1 MICIGVIGS
10 VSDSFINHLGEKY
23 TDAGYKTAVC
33 NDYEGSSIL
42 LRYKTNAEKS
52 GCDVFIADI
61 AAKEASI
68 FKYDI
73 LIFITADENGGIA
86 ELKNV
91 KPGGY
96 VIINTDDCSTL
107 PYILPKGINIITCGV
122 NSRAAVT
129 FSAIDE
135 NKSGRETIQCCVQS
149 YIKTLSGRIIEP
161 QEFGVNILGK
171 YPISEVLTIITTA
184 ITGDIEMTV
193 TSGELFS
200 QN

>member
-73 LIFITADENGGIA
+73 LIFITADENRGMSN
-86 ELKNV
+86 LK
-91 KPGGY
+91 
-96 VIINTDDCSTL
+96 T
-107 PYILPKGINIITCGV
+107 
-122 NSRAAVT
+122 
-129 FSAIDE
+129 
-135 NKSGRETIQCCVQS
+135 
-149 YIKTLSGRIIEP
+149 
-161 QEFGVNILGK
+161 
-171 YPISEVLTIITTA
+171 
-184 ITGDIEMTV
+184 
-193 TSGELFS
+193 
-200 QN
+200 